1 MENGELR
8 ITYFADI
15 LLPLPLE
22 ATFTYRV
29 PQELE
34 GRVAFGVRVIVPF
47 GRSKLYSGL
56 VVRVHTE
63 APQEW
68 ATKYIVDVMDE
79 RPVVSERQFRLWQWM
94 ADYYLCTLGEVM
106 AAALPSALKLASETK
121 IKLHPDFS
129 GDVTVLNPFELR
141 IAEALTHREEM
152 TVAEVAKAA
161 QVQKILP
168 VIKSMVEKRVII
180 TDEEIRNPYKPKRET
195 VVRLAEAYAAEAP
208 FMALLDQLNGSSRTA
223 PQADLLLSFMM
234 LTRRDGQYDFQA
246 EVPKAQLL
254 QAREVTPARLQ
265 TLLKKGVLVA
275 EEHIISRLAD
285 ISSLDEVSSIQFTA
299 PQQTALDQI
308 HDSFAKNPVTLLHGV
323 TGSGKTEIYIQLIDE
338 VLKQGKQ
345 VLYLLPEIALTSQ
358 IVNRLRRYFGEKVGV
373 YHSRFNEYER
383 VEIWNRVLGQGSEV
397 ENKYQLILGARS
409 ALLLPYQNLGLIIV
423 DEEHD
428 PSYKQQ
434 DPAPRYHARDCAI
447 VLAGMHHA
455 PVLLG
460 TATPSLESYYNVE
473 LGKYGLVQL
482 TERFSRH
489 QLPEIWVVNMSAA
502 TRQKQVQGIFSNFL
516 IEKIGEALDK
526 KEQVILFQN
535 RRGYAVRMIC
545 HTCESMPTCK
555 YCDVTLT
562 YHKKTN
568 LLKCHYC
575 GYAIE
580 VPHECPTCHSTDIE
594 MKGFGTEKVEDTLAE
609 LFPQAS
615 IARMDLDTTRSKNSY
630 QQIITDFEQHKTDIL
645 VGTQMVTKGLDFDR
659 VSVVGILN
667 ADALVS
673 FPDFRAF
680 ERAYQLLAQ
689 VSGRAGRKDVPGK
702 VVIQSYQPNHP
713 ALKYVESNDFAAM
726 YQSQIAERRE
736 YHFPPV
742 ARLVKITLKHPDEK
756 VVAAAATALAGPL
769 RQAFPGRVL
778 GPEAPLVSRIQNYFL
793 QEFWVKLPKDNLLAS
808 YKLRLREI
816 LKAFQSAKEHKTVRV
831 VVNVDA

>member
-1 MENGELR
+1 M
-8 ITYFADI
+8 
-15 LLPLPLE
+15 E

-152 TVAEVAKAA
+152 TVAEVAKTA
-161 QVQKILP
+161 QIQKILP
-168 VIKSMVEKRVII
+168 VIKSMVEKRVVI

-195 VVRLAEAYAAEAP
+195 VVRLADEYAEEAP
-208 FMALLDQLNGSSRTA
+208 FMALLDQLNASSRTT

-234 LTRRDGQYDFQA
+234 LSRRDGQYDFKA
-246 EVPKAQLL
+246 EVPKSQLL

-265 TLLKKGVLVA
+265 TLLKKGILVA
-275 EEHIISRLAD
+275 EERVISRLAD
-285 ISSLDEVSSIQFTA
+285 ISSLDEVASIQFTA
-299 PQQTALDQI
+299 PQQKALDQI
-308 HDSFAKNPVTLLHGV
+308 HESFAKNPVTLLHGV

-338 VLKQGKQ
+338 VLREGKQ

-383 VEIWNRVLGQGSEV
+383 VEIWNRVIGQGSEV
-397 ENKYQLILGARS
+397 SNKYQLILGARS

-434 DPAPRYHARDCAI
+434 DPAPRYHARDCAV
-447 VLAGMHHA
+447 VLAGMHQA

-489 QLPEIWVVNMSAA
+489 QLPDIWVVNMAAA
-502 TRQKQVQGIFSNFL
+502 TRQGQAKGIFSNFL

-609 LFPQAS
+609 LFPQAA
-615 IARMDLDTTRSKNSY
+615 IARMDLDTTRSKNGY

-689 VSGRAGRKDVPGK
+689 VSGRAGRKEVPGK

-713 ALKYVESNDFAAM
+713 ALKYVEGNDFAAM

-756 VVAAAATALAGPL
+756 TVTAAAEALAQPL

-778 GPEAPLVSRIQNYFL
+778 GPEAPLVSRIQNYYL
-793 QEFWVKLPKDNLLAS
+793 QEFWVKLPKDNHLAS

-816 LKAFQSAKEHKTVRV
+816 LKAFQSAKAHKAVKV

>member
-1 MENGELR
+1 M
-8 ITYFADI
+8 
-15 LLPLPLE
+15 E

-208 FMALLDQLNGSSRTA
+208 FMALLDQLNTSSRTA

-726 YQSQIAERRE
+726 YRSQIAERRE

-756 VVAAAATALAGPL
+756 VVTAAAEALALPL

-778 GPEAPLVSRIQNYFL
+778 GPEAPLVSRIQNFFL
-793 QEFWVKLPKDNLLAS
+793 KEFWVKLPKDNHLAS

>member
-208 FMALLDQLNGSSRTA
+208 FMALLDQLNTSSRTA

-778 GPEAPLVSRIQNYFL
+778 GPEAPLVSRIQNFFL
-793 QEFWVKLPKDNLLAS
+793 KEFWVKLPKDNHLAS

>member
-1 MENGELR
+1 MR
-8 ITYFADI
+8 VTYFADI
-15 LLPLPLE
+15 LLPLPVE

-34 GRVAFGVRVIVPF
+34 GGVAFGVRVIVPF

-121 IKLHPDFS
+121 IKLHPDFN
-129 GDVTVLNPFELR
+129 GDVTILSPHELR
-141 IAEALTHREEM
+141 IAEALAHREEM
-152 TVAEVAKAA
+152 TVAEVAKTA
-161 QVQKILP
+161 QIQKILP
-168 VIKSMVEKRVII
+168 VIKSMVEKRVVI

-195 VVRLAEAYAAEAP
+195 VVHLADEYAEEAP
-208 FMALLDQLNGSSRTA
+208 FMALLDQLNASSRTA

-234 LTRRDGQYDFQA
+234 LSRRDGQYDFKA
-246 EVPKAQLL
+246 EVPKSQLL

-265 TLLKKGVLVA
+265 TLLKKGILVA
-275 EEHIISRLAD
+275 EERVISRLAD
-285 ISSLDEVSSIQFTA
+285 ISSLDEVASIQFTA
-299 PQQTALDQI
+299 PQQKALDQI
-308 HDSFAKNPVTLLHGV
+308 HESFAKNPVTLLHGV

-338 VLKQGKQ
+338 VLREGKQ

-383 VEIWNRVLGQGSEV
+383 VEIWNRVIGQGSEV
-397 ENKYQLILGARS
+397 SNKYQLILGARS

-434 DPAPRYHARDCAI
+434 DPAPRYHARDCAV
-447 VLAGMHHA
+447 VLAGMHQA

-473 LGKYGLVQL
+473 QGKYGLVQL

-489 QLPEIWVVNMSAA
+489 QLPDIWVVNMAAA
-502 TRQKQVQGIFSNFL
+502 TRQGQAKGIFSNFL
-516 IEKIGEALDK
+516 IEKIGEALDQ

-609 LFPQAS
+609 LFPQAA
-615 IARMDLDTTRSKNSY
+615 IARMDLDTTRSKNGY

-680 ERAYQLLAQ
+680 ERAYQLLSQ
-689 VSGRAGRKDVPGK
+689 VSGRAGRKEVPGK

-756 VVAAAATALAGPL
+756 TVTAAAEALAQPL

-778 GPEAPLVSRIQNYFL
+778 GPEAPLVSRIQNYYL
-793 QEFWVKLPKDNLLAS
+793 QEFWVKLPKDSHLAS

-816 LKAFQSAKEHKTVRV
+816 LKAFQSAKAHKAVKV

>member
-1 MENGELR
+1 MR
-8 ITYFADI
+8 VTYFADI

-275 EEHIISRLAD
+275 EEHVISRLAD
-285 ISSLDEVSSIQFTA
+285 ISSLDEVASIQFTA

-793 QEFWVKLPKDNLLAS
+793 HPFLP
-808 YKLRLREI
+808 
-816 LKAFQSAKEHKTVRV
+816 V
-831 VVNVDA
+831 